1 MFPDPLSPGVPDY
14 WPKACDHLRRQDP
27 VMGRLIAQHA
37 PSAMVCR
44 GDIFTTCA
52 RAIVGQ
58 QISVKAAA
66 SVWSRVTERFPVLT
80 PASLAAAPASMFEA
94 LGLSNRKVDYLRALA
109 THLDRHPDFERELH
123 HDNDPAAIARLTQIR
138 GIGRWTAEMALMF
151 ALGRPDVFP
160 SADLGLQKAIALHY
174 RQGRALSA
182 STLSRISRPW
192 QPYRTVATWYLWR
205 SLDPEPVEY

>member
-1 MFPDPLSPGVPDY
+1 
-14 WPKACDHLRRQDP
+14 
-27 VMGRLIAQHA
+27 
-37 PSAMVCR
+37 
-44 GDIFTTCA
+44 
-52 RAIVGQ
+52 
-58 QISVKAAA
+58 
-66 SVWSRVTERFPVLT
+66 
-80 PASLAAAPASMFEA
+80 
-94 LGLSNRKVDYLRALA
+94 